1 MRLLRACLLL
11 MIAVLPLAGGC
22 TQRLAVEGQ
31 SDRLYAEAKGALE
44 SEGFRP
50 VGRTSD
56 LAGAT
61 GSDPRTGRLQFAYYA
76 DALAPTIVEIQIE
89 PGSADMVRR
98 LGSQAPAVAA
108 SDGPGAA
115 PGAVPASPAPVDAHS
130 PKAYEPGLVGAHR
143 VVIRTWSSLTYA
155 PDPFIADLAMG
166 VLRRA
171 YLLSGNVR

>member
-11 MIAVLPLAGGC
+11 MIAALPLVGGC

-89 PGSADMVRR
+89 PGSADLVRR
-98 LGSQAPAVAA
+98 LGSQSPAVAA

-115 PGAVPASPAPVDAHS
+115 PGHVPTPASVDAHS

>member
-1 MRLLRACLLL
+1 MRFVHACLLL
-11 MIAVLPLAGGC
+11 VLAVLPLAGGC

-50 VGRTSD
+50 VGRSSD

-89 PGSADMVRR
+89 PGSSDMVRR
-98 LGSQAPAVAA
+98 LPGAAAPAVAA
-108 SDGPGAA
+108 AGASNPVPAA
-115 PGAVPASPAPVDAHS
+115 PTPADPNG
-130 PKAYEPGLVGAHR
+130 PKSYEPGLVGAHR

>member
-98 LGSQAPAVAA
+98 VSGASVAA
-108 SDGPGAA
+108 AAGAA
-115 PGAVPASPAPVDAHS
+115 NPAPEVPASAPDDTRG